1 MISVHYYARSLN
13 VCLELYTAYMASSWT
28 EEEVLQWLDK
38 SGLSEV
44 KDKFRGKVWNLNTLF
59 FCVVLIVAFM
69 GQVCHLCGLYKP
81 SIKKLLQHYSLC
93 HQSDPNFNAKCSL
106 CHLCY
111 KSVSSLRVH
120 YYRKHRADID
130 VRCQVED
137 KDNQDSVSVVSSTG
151 NEDTEDKN
159 KKNKAL

>member
-1 MISVHYYARSLN
+1 MAYTNHRLRSSYNTIPYVTSPTQILMRN
-13 VCLELYTAYMASSWT
+13 V
-28 EEEVLQWLDK
+28 
-38 SGLSEV
+38 
-44 KDKFRGKVWNLNTLF
+44 
-59 FCVVLIVAFM
+59 
-69 GQVCHLCGLYKP
+69 P
-81 SIKKLLQHYSLC
+81 SCQ
-93 HQSDPNFNAKCSL
+93 
-106 CHLCY
+106 LCY